1 MCAFLILTEDIFSI
15 NGEAFARSLLL
26 LCWREL
32 HSKSIARC
40 GRGRCSST
48 SSSSNSSSGRGTFTL
63 SYHTIRPTLTAFI
76 LYTTL
81 PHHLLTLGRSTRTT
95 PFMTMS
101 SCSSRRWTSSEKTKI
116 SNRMLTTQSKT
127 NSKCSHRRSTLH
139 RSRKKPL
146 CNLPWVP
153 QLVWI
158 FFADF

>member
-40 GRGRCSST
+40 GRGRCST

-63 SYHTIRPTLTAFI
+63 SYHTIRPTLT
-76 LYTTL
+76 L
-81 PHHLLTLGRSTRTT
+81 PHHLPTLGRSTRTT
-95 PFMTMS
+95 RFMKMS
-101 SCSSRRWTSSEKTKI
+101 SCSSRRWTSSVKTKKW
-116 SNRMLTTQSKT
+116 NRMLPTQSKT
-127 NSKCSHRRSTLH
+127 NPKCSHRRSTQH
-139 RSRKKPL
+139 RSRTNPL
-146 CNLPWVP
+146 CDLPWVP
-153 QLVWI
+153 QLLWI